1 MNFKIYDEI
10 NDLMNRLKQEI
21 LIMKDS
27 PQSKKIPFSEVIIVI
42 DNSNIK
48 EQIEIIKKNMDDDEE
63 VITSVYTPFIIFLSR
78 QSLDLTD
85 FPDIKKIYHF
95 QISLNDVIT
104 YLKSQN
110 EIQLDEHKILQI
122 QGFLRKINVL

>member
-1 MNFKIYDEI
+1 
-10 NDLMNRLKQEI
+10 
-21 LIMKDS
+21 MKDS

-78 QSLDLTD
+78 QS
-85 FPDIKKIYHF
+85 
-95 QISLNDVIT
+95 
-104 YLKSQN
+104 
-110 EIQLDEHKILQI
+110 
-122 QGFLRKINVL
+122 

>member
-48 EQIEIIKKNMDDDEE
+48 EQIEIIKKTWMMMRKLLLQ
-63 VITSVYTPFIIFLSR
+63 FILP
-78 QSLDLTD
+78 L
-85 FPDIKKIYHF
+85 
-95 QISLNDVIT
+95 
-104 YLKSQN
+104 
-110 EIQLDEHKILQI
+110 
-122 QGFLRKINVL
+122 